1 MPVIADHLGQRVI
14 PVEGNEVLP
23 AGNIG
28 IEIEL
33 EGNANGRWPNV
44 EGWDLKPDGSL
55 RDGMEYV
62 FDGPQS
68 GDNALGSINDLDQAM
83 AIFRPE
89 PTFRC
94 STHIHVD
101 VRDLSWEQYE
111 RLVLL
116 YMIYEDA
123 LFDHAQAYRRQSN
136 FCIPFMANDWLAEKF
151 GREIIGRADANH
163 KFMGAQH
170 WPKYSALNLQTTS
183 SFGTVEFRGMHAV
196 FTRDELLALA
206 QRMLHIKRFAKVSQA
221 ANHFDFITE
230 AREAGLRGVFI
241 EGLNDGYEMMEG
253 ALEQGVSSAMHS
265 LMVASRP
272 QPQAFH
278 NWNAPP
284 EPIRATADNPNAST
298 MRTMRGTS
306 VLGRRV
312 TWNQGGLRDLNIMSA
327 ANNPTLENAL
337 KLLDA
342 LNRLGGVDIRLR
354 DIVVDYRDLAP
365 AIHWLNEGNK
375 IQLMNNHLGT
385 ILTHRQ
391 I

>member
-1 MPVIADHLGQRVI
+1 MPVIADHLGQRVH
-14 PVEGNEVLP
+14 PAEGNEVLP

-33 EGNANGRWPNV
+33 EGNANGRWPTV
-44 EGWDLKPDGSL
+44 EGWELKPDGSL

-83 AIFRPE
+83 ATFKPE

-101 VRDLSWEQYE
+101 VRDLTWEQYE

-116 YMIYEDA
+116 YMIYEDV

-151 GREIIGRADANH
+151 GREVIGRADVNH

-206 QRMLHIKRFAKVSQA
+206 QRMLHIKRFAKASQA

-241 EGLNDGYEMMEG
+241 EGLDDGYEMVEG

-272 QPQAFH
+272 QAQTLH

-284 EPIRATADNPNAST
+284 EAIRAAADVPNVNA
-298 MRTMRGTS
+298 MRIMQS
-306 VLGRRV
+306 NQVLGRRV
-312 TWNQGGLRDLNIMSA
+312 AWRQEQLRGLNIMSA

-337 KLLDA
+337 RLLDA
-342 LNRLGGVDIRLR
+342 LNRLGGVDVHLR
-354 DIVVDYRDLAP
+354 DLVSDYQPLHG
-365 AIHWLNEGNK
+365 AIAWLNENNR

>member
-33 EGNANGRWPNV
+33 EGNANGRWPTV

-68 GDNALGSINDLDQAM
+68 GDNALGSIEGLDQAM
-83 AIFRPE
+83 ADFQPE

-116 YMIYEDA
+116 YMVYEDA

-151 GREIIGRADANH
+151 GREVIGRADANH

-196 FTRDELLALA
+196 FTRAELLALA
-206 QRMLHIKRFAKVSQA
+206 QRMLHIKRFAKASQA

-272 QPQAFH
+272 QPQAFG
-278 NWNAPP
+278 WNPGNP
-284 EPIRATADNPNAST
+284 EPIRAAQANPNAGT
-298 MRTMRGTS
+298 MRTMQGS
-306 VLGRRV
+306 QVLGRRLA
-312 TWNQGGLRDLNIMSA
+312 WNQARLRDLNIMSP
-327 ANNPTLENAL
+327 ANNPTLEHAL

-342 LNRLGGVDIRLR
+342 LNRLGGVDVHLR
-354 DIVVDYRDLAP
+354 DLVSDYQPLHG
-365 AIHWLNEGNK
+365 AIAWLNENNR